1 MFLEYLAPA
10 LICSAAAFLA
20 AFAACLVYGIK
31 SRRAARNLDLF
42 AGKSDKIK
50 RCSIHNMQSI
60 ETRVFKTGSVP
71 LKNIWNRYKADSDY
85 LFGGESAPEPGAY
98 FTYTDVFALPNRE
111 GLLSVLWGLLPVF
124 AFLALISPASILFF
138 SGEDITPERVRAM
151 LGASSLG
158 LVFAAILFAA
168 AWAYIR
174 GVRSAN
180 EVALFGFNRSLSS
193 LLPIINQSTQAALLL
208 QASRQNT
215 EAFVNTAK
223 VIAEKIDDFT
233 VNGITP
239 VVSDAFQ
246 RAIAKHLAP
255 GINDMGKSLRELSET
270 VVRRQ
275 ESGMR
280 ELADSF
286 AEKLGGSLSE
296 QSRSL
301 AADMETLGAEL
312 RSMQSGLLSAA
323 SSLNESIEENRSVLR
338 EAAEVSRETA
348 GHQEA
353 AIRSTGDL
361 AEALTRT
368 EQIIS
373 ALSERNDEV
382 FSRLVSSSDQI
393 KTSQEQLA
401 AQLTAL
407 ETVTKSTAEYM
418 SGSAEAITS
427 AVSSLIAS
435 AEETGTRTNALISEK
450 LTSILSETAAL
461 NAETYNKVAE
471 AVQALIDKTGQT
483 ADAGYERVSNKLAE
497 ILAETNALNADTYNK
512 VAEAVHALIDKTGQ
526 TTDAGYER
534 VSNKLAGILT
544 ETNASNAET
553 YTKVADAVQALIDK
567 TGQTADAGYE
577 RVSNKLAE
585 ILTETNASN
594 AETYERVSRIA
605 ESVASGAGEAVD
617 AVFSR
622 YSDHMVSVLDE
633 TIRTNNETTLKLSA
647 TMESLS
653 QAGSEQYEKAARAAA
668 KLLEDVVVEMNKAMD
683 GVGHEIAESITNA
696 SLGSAEIVDRL
707 AERTMR
713 LKEDYDTYFRRVEEQ
728 NTANLTE
735 MEFRVQN
742 VFSRFSDEANVV
754 MERLESSISSA
765 MNLFEGNTTDL
776 LRSLEEQSRSIGLYA
791 KDINID
797 VASLS
802 ESLRESVGI
811 FTEHLK
817 NSTKATFAEFD
828 SGLAEVSARLA
839 NTVESIREAVE
850 NLPGA
855 ISPRN

>member
-497 ILAETNALNADTYNK
+497 IL
-512 VAEAVHALIDKTGQ
+512 
-526 TTDAGYER
+526 
-534 VSNKLAGILT
+534 
-544 ETNASNAET
+544 
-553 YTKVADAVQALIDK
+553 
-567 TGQTADAGYE
+567 
-577 RVSNKLAE
+577 
-585 ILTETNASN
+585 TETNASN